1 MISRHRSRTTRDKWQ
16 CSGCEILP
24 PDPSLWSVSSVKI
37 SELYQPLWSLVLV
50 RHPTSRFYHEQEQ
63 GGEHCPVSSV
73 GISSVCF
80 YVVDILYISIEHHIY
95 IIYIAATGTK
105 YRVFSVLG
113 DVESI
118 FRLTNKHVDEQSCA
132 VLPFP
137 DPSLIFPKSTRW
149 LLLVGCFIKIYFP
162 ASR

>member
-1 MISRHRSRTTRDKWQ
+1 MIFSPRTPG
-16 CSGCEILP
+16 SGL
-24 PDPSLWSVSSVKI
+24 
-37 SELYQPLWSLVLV
+37 
-50 RHPTSRFYHEQEQ
+50 
-63 GGEHCPVSSV
+63 CPVSRYRICISLCDHWSWSDIPHQGFTTSRNKEGSIVQCPQWASV
-73 GISSVCF
+73 QSVFMLSIFCTFLLNIISISSM
-80 YVVDILYISIEHHIY
+80 LQL
-95 IIYIAATGTK
+95 ALK

-137 DPSLIFPKSTRW
+137 DLSLIFPKSTRW